1 MEEIL
6 AFDFGNTCLFTVYF
20 DEEQLFN
27 QLEKH
32 YNRYKYRFK
41 VPEEDL
47 EEVQQTLDNYFYELV
62 IEDSPEESCV
72 VADEETD
79 SNVILS
85 NSVMR
90 KQRRNHDIYLMKGKI
105 SIKRAV
111 EQGAIR
117 VKIGSQGRES
127 RMENQR
133 IIAGPIVNPPVGTGR
148 YKYLP
153 NSNLTKRTSA

>member
-1 MEEIL
+1 MPSFNVDTEEIT
-6 AFDFGNTCLFTVYF
+6 AFDFGNTYVFTAYF

-27 QLEKH
+27 QLKKY
-32 YNRYKYRFK
+32 YNRDKYRFK

-62 IEDSPEESCV
+62 LEDSPEEYCV

-79 SNVILS
+79 SNAILS

-90 KQRRNHDIYLMKGKI
+90 KQRRNHDIYLMKNKL
-105 SIKRAV
+105 SLEQAV

-117 VKIGSQGRES
+117 VEKSE
-127 RMENQR
+127 
-133 IIAGPIVNPPVGTGR
+133 VNPG
-148 YKYLP
+148 
-153 NSNLTKRTSA
+153 NLEWKTNGS

>member
-1 MEEIL
+1 MPIFNVDTEEIT
-6 AFDFGNTCLFTVYF
+6 AFDFGNTYLFTAYF

-27 QLEKH
+27 QLKKY
-32 YNRYKYRFK
+32 YNKDKYRFK

-62 IEDSPEESCV
+62 LEDSPEEYCV

-79 SNVILS
+79 SNAILS

-90 KQRRNHDIYLMKGKI
+90 KQRRNHDIYLMKDKL
-105 SIKRAV
+105 SLEQAV

-117 VKIGSQGRES
+117 VEKSEVNAGNLEWKTNGS
-127 RMENQR
+127 
-133 IIAGPIVNPPVGTGR
+133 
-148 YKYLP
+148 
-153 NSNLTKRTSA
+153 